1 MKKYNHTKAE
11 GAVFDRRSTAP
22 PTPDELAE
30 LLARDPILGEAA
42 RSQSLALQV
51 LADHY
56 GTAVVLVKNTPHI
69 GKNAITRPLAGAVP
83 EVVLDAFD
91 LLGCLRSVRV
101 LQASIIDDRLADIRV
116 AMVQSLSACMM
127 QAGIIATVIRLR
139 LEGVES
145 EVFARAMQ
153 KRHLRPR
160 HKTEITASQL
170 RNELDRVKRLK
181 PNATR
186 QAWREQVADTFGI
199 SESTIRRRIRELKIS
214 F

>member
-1 MKKYNHTKAE
+1 MKKNNHTKAE
-11 GAVFDRRSTAP
+11 GAVFDRRPTAP
-22 PTPDELAE
+22 PTPDELAG
-30 LLARDPILGEAA
+30 LLARDPIRDEVIPL
-42 RSQSLALQV
+42 QSLSLQV

-56 GTAVVLVKNTPHI
+56 GTAVVLSKGTPHI
-69 GKNAITRPLAGAVP
+69 GKDEITRPLAGAVP

-91 LLGCLRSVRV
+91 LLDRLTSVRT

-153 KRHLRPR
+153 KKHLRPR
-160 HKTEITASQL
+160 DKTEIAAAQL
-170 RNELDRVKRLK
+170 LKELDRVKRLK

-186 QAWREQVADTFGI
+186 QAWREQVADAFRV

>member
-1 MKKYNHTKAE
+1 MKKNNHTKAE
-11 GAVFDRRSTAP
+11 GAVFDRRPTAP

-30 LLARDPILGEAA
+30 LLARDPSQDEVA

-56 GTAVVLVKNTPHI
+56 GACIVLAKGTPHI
-69 GKNAITRPLAGAVP
+69 GKDEITTPLAGAVP

-91 LLGCLRSVRV
+91 LLDRLRSVRT
-101 LQASIIDDRLADIRV
+101 LQASIVDDRLAHIRV
-116 AMVQSLSACMM
+116 AMVQNLSACMM
-127 QAGIIATVIRLR
+127 QAGTIATVIRLR

-153 KRHLRPR
+153 KRNLKPR
-160 HKTEITASQL
+160 NKTEITAAQL

-186 QAWREQVADTFGI
+186 QAWREQVADAVGT

>member
-1 MKKYNHTKAE
+1 MKKNNHTKAE

-30 LLARDPILGEAA
+30 LLARDPIRDEVIPL
-42 RSQSLALQV
+42 QSLALQV

-56 GTAVVLVKNTPHI
+56 GAAVVLVKDTPHI
-69 GKNAITRPLAGAVP
+69 GKDEITRPQAGSVP
-83 EVVLDAFD
+83 EIVLDAFD
-91 LLGCLRSVRV
+91 LLDRLRSAWT
-101 LQASIIDDRLADIRV
+101 LQASIVDDRLADIRV
-116 AMVQSLSACMM
+116 AMVQNLSACMM
-127 QAGIIATVIRLR
+127 QVGTIATVIRLR

-153 KRHLRPR
+153 KRNLKPR
-160 HKTEITASQL
+160 DKTEITAAQL

-186 QAWREQVADTFGI
+186 QAWREQVADTFRV